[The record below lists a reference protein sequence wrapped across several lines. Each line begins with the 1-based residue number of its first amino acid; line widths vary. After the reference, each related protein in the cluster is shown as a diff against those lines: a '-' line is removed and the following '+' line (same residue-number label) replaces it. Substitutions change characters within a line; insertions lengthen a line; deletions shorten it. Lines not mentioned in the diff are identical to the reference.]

1 MAKTVS
7 FAATHFTVAFGVAY
21 ALTGDVV
28 IGGTLALAEPA
39 VNTVAYHFH
48 EKIWS
53 RIRDRHRDRHGD
65 RREDKSR
72 ARGWQTAAS
81 PPIGG
86 VHA

>member
-1 MAKTVS
+1 MAKTIT

-28 IGGTLALAEPA
+28 IGGVLAMVEPA

-53 RIRDRHRDRHGD
+53 RIQHR
-65 RREDKSR
+65 
-72 ARGWQTAAS
+72 RGMKAGPPAWHAHSSQ
-81 PPIGG
+81 PIGG